1 MKGRRMDVPFAKMHG
16 AGNDFVV
23 IDDRAARG
31 LSRGAVAAL
40 CDRRRGIGADGL
52 ILVLPGGPADFRM
65 RYYNSDGGEADMC
78 GNGAR
83 CAARFA
89 HDRGIAGAAMAF
101 ESRAGI
107 VRAEIDGAD
116 VRVWIG
122 PVTGLR
128 LRLSLEGVPGE
139 VHFGVCGVP
148 HAVVVERDAGARPR
162 GEFSAFA
169 RRIRAHPGLGP
180 AGANVNV
187 VSVADRRRCAYRT
200 YERGV
205 EDETLACGTGA
216 VVVTTVLAHLG
227 LAEASVACATA
238 GGDTL
243 LVDVVPGPAGATETR
258 LAGPAVVA
266 FRGTFS
272 LEDYE
277 RP

>member
-1 MKGRRMDVPFAKMHG
+1 MDVPFAKMHG

-23 IDDRAARG
+23 IDDRSSRG
-31 LSRGAVAAL
+31 LAPGAVAAI

-52 ILVLPGGPADFRM
+52 ILVQPSAEADFRM

-89 HDRGIAGAAMAF
+89 HDRGLAGPAMRFETRAAT
-101 ESRAGI
+101 
-107 VRAEIDGAD
+107 VRAEIDGPD

-128 LRLSLEGVPGE
+128 LRLALDGVPGE

-148 HAVVVERDAGARPR
+148 HAVVVGGAFDLPR
-162 GEFSAFA
+162 NDFVPFVRS
-169 RRIRAHPGLGP
+169 IRAHPAFGP
-180 AGANVNV
+180 GGVNV
-187 VSVADRRRCAYRT
+187 DAVRIVDRGRCRYRT

-216 VVVTTVLAHLG
+216 VVVAAVLFHLG
-227 LAEASVACATA
+227 LADPSLVCGTSGGETLCADVLPAPDGAS
-238 GGDTL
+238 
-243 LVDVVPGPAGATETR
+243 ESR
-258 LAGPAVVA
+258 LAGPAVVS
-266 FRGTFS
+266 FTGTFP
-272 LEDYE
+272 LESYE
-277 RP
+277 RS

>member
-1 MKGRRMDVPFAKMHG
+1 MDVPFAKMHG

-23 IDDRAARG
+23 IDDRSEG
-31 LSRGAVAAL
+31 GFSTGAVAAL

-52 ILVLPGGPADFRM
+52 ILVQPSAAGDFRM

-89 HDRGIAGAAMAF
+89 RDAGIAGATMAF
-101 ESRAGI
+101 ETRAGI
-107 VRAEIDGAD
+107 VRAEIDGVL
-116 VRVWIG
+116 VRVRIG
-122 PVTGLR
+122 PVTGMR

-148 HAVVVERDAGARPR
+148 HAVVVDRDVLELPR
-162 GEFSAFA
+162 AAFAAFA
-169 RRIRAHPGLGP
+169 RRIRGNPGLGP
-180 AGANVNV
+180 AGANVDV
-187 VSVADRRRCAYRT
+187 VSVAGKSRCAYRT

-216 VVVTTVLAHLG
+216 VVVATVLAHLG
-227 LAEASVACATA
+227 LADASVACETS

-243 LVDVVPGPAGATETR
+243 LVDVVPGPGGAADTR
-258 LAGPAVVA
+258 LSGPAVVS

-277 RP
+277 RS